1 MPRPRTWIVVAA
13 VAVVLVLAALL
24 LGPRLV
30 GEARLRSEAES
41 RLTALLGREVRIGG
55 PVRVSTGAT
64 IEIDVTDVTI
74 AREAAGRFAAE
85 AGATDGR
92 AGSGTP
98 SATQPLPPLARIGR
112 IRTSVAAASLIGG
125 PIRIGRVHV
134 EGAHVYLRV
143 DADGRGNWEGLGAS
157 PVGAAD
163 SKPVEWELDGVTV
176 ERSSLHWSDARSGSA
191 WSLDDWNSDI
201 GRVELPEPFDVK
213 TSFQVRDAHGP
224 RGRASVLARVTADL
238 DAQRYAMD
246 ALTVEGVLNRETARG
261 PGRGE
266 ASAAPRPTALPVK
279 LATAHLDYDGRAG
292 TASLRELVAD
302 VAGLQVRADGTAT
315 DLASTARIA
324 ATVNTNTFEPR
335 AVLQT
340 LGVALPPMQGPGALA
355 RAEVRARLT
364 GDTGALLLDGLDA
377 TLDDTRLTGRA
388 TRASGTG
395 WTLDLAADRVAV
407 DRYLKPAKLR
417 DKSPVLLPTDL
428 LRSLDVQGT
437 LRVGELVASGV
448 RLKNVTIDLGNGGT
462 R

>member
-55 PVRVSTGAT
+55 PVRISTGTT
-64 IEIDVTDVTI
+64 IELDVTDVTI
-74 AREAAGRFAAE
+74 ARDAGARLPTA

-92 AGSGTP
+92 AGPDTT
-98 SATQPLPPLARIGR
+98 SATQPLPPFARIAR
-112 IRTSVAAASLIGG
+112 VRASVAAASLLRG

-134 EGAHVYLRV
+134 EGAHVYLAV
-143 DADGRGNWEGLGAS
+143 GADGRGNWEGLGAS
-157 PVGAAD
+157 SGDPAG
-163 SKPVEWELDGVTV
+163 STPVEWVLDGVTV
-176 ERSSLHWSDARSGSA
+176 ERSSLHWSDARAGSA
-191 WSLDDWNSDI
+191 WSLDDWSADV
-201 GRVELPEPFDVK
+201 GRVALPTPFDVK
-213 TSFQVRDAHGP
+213 TSFQVRDVHGP
-224 RGRASVLARVTADL
+224 RGRASVVARVTADL
-238 DAQRYAMD
+238 DAKRYAMD
-246 ALTVEGVLNRETARG
+246 ALTVEGVLAREPSGGT
-261 PGRGE
+261 GRDD
-266 ASAAPRPTALPVK
+266 APAGPTALPVK
-279 LATAHLDYDGRAG
+279 FAIAHLDYDGRAA

-302 VAGLQVRADGTAT
+302 VAGLQLRADGAAT
-315 DLASTARIA
+315 DLSSTPRIA
-324 ATVNTNTFEPR
+324 ATLTTNTFEPR
-335 AVLQT
+335 ATLQT

-355 RAEVRARLT
+355 RAEVRARLAGGT
-364 GDTGALLLDGLDA
+364 DALSLDGLDA

-388 TRASGTG
+388 SRAPGTG
-395 WTLDLAADRVAV
+395 WTLDLAADRLAV

-448 RLKNVTIDLGNGGT
+448 RLKNVTIDLGHGGT